1 MHPVPHS
8 GLGQSNHNSFTFAA
22 RAAAPRPPSAGI
34 HRRLERARQRI
45 LAGARARFGIQP
57 FGPSSPHAKHDCSLR
72 TPISPFFAELNPM
85 IRAAF
90 LASLLAA
97 LIGCGTGESDT
108 KLIDS
113 AKELIAKKD
122 FSAAVVQLK
131 NALAKN
137 PESGEAR
144 FLLGKALLHTGNAV
158 GALVEL
164 RKAEE
169 AQTPDVLLAPE
180 MARALL
186 ATGEAS
192 RVVGQ
197 YAQLSLADGRAA
209 ADLKTTLASA
219 YLTNGNVELAL
230 SAASAALQALPDY
243 APALIVLA
251 RLDLGDGKLDNAL
264 AQLDNVLSR
273 EAGNEAAGLLKG
285 EILLRAKR
293 DPAGAIATYRAVGAA
308 NPQSVAVL
316 AAVVETLLQQGQ
328 DAAARVEFEK
338 LKKLSSQHPSTL
350 YHQALF
356 AFADK
361 DYKTTREITERMLAV
376 LPNDAR
382 VLALAGAAEFSSQRY
397 TLAEGLLGRALKNA
411 PGAAVTR
418 QLLAQTYLRMGQ
430 PDRAVAAL
438 QPLLDSPQPDVSSL
452 TLAGEA
458 YLRAG
463 DSKRSDAAF
472 QRALK
477 SAPDDTLVRT
487 SVALAE
493 IARGDSA
500 PAMAK
505 LEAIAKGDTTANADL
520 ALLSAR
526 WQRGDLKG
534 ALAAID
540 ALERKLPN
548 QAYPHTLRGRVLG
561 GKGDLPGASASFEK
575 ALSLEPQDFAATAG
589 LADMDYFAGRRDAA
603 RKRLDALVKANPKHV
618 RARLALAT
626 LDTRMGVAEATVVA
640 QLVDAVKADPSDP
653 VGHLALVDRL
663 LAGNDIQRAQAA
675 AQDATAA
682 LPTDPQVM
690 DALGR
695 THLAMGDNPRALTV
709 LKALTSMQP
718 KNPQHHVRLAE
729 AYLAGKDSAAA
740 MRTLRHALELDPENL
755 PAQRNLALL
764 LAAERR
770 PQEGLVIAR
779 SIQKRLPQAASGFA
793 LEGELEA
800 GSKNWPAAAAAY
812 RLALQKAKT
821 TDLAIKLH
829 ESLVAA
835 GKAGEAE
842 RLAADWQKENP
853 KDVIFTYQLG
863 DAAVAAKNWPQA
875 DAMYRAVIAQQPGH
889 AAAMNNL
896 AWVMATRRQPGASAM
911 AERAVALL
919 PDRAALLDTLA
930 FTLEVENQLPK
941 AVETQKRAVQLDP
954 RSPGLRLHL
963 AQLLIKQGAKAEARA
978 ELDRLAQ
985 LGPQFEGQAEVTAL
999 LKGL

>member
-1 MHPVPHS
+1 MQGFTTCAGGQGNVSSP
-8 GLGQSNHNSFTFAA
+8 GLGPALPIT
-22 RAAAPRPPSAGI
+22 R
-34 HRRLERARQRI
+34 
-45 LAGARARFGIQP
+45 
-57 FGPSSPHAKHDCSLR
+57 SSPGSHFAKHDRSLR
-72 TPISPFFAELNPM
+72 SPTSALFTKLNLM
-85 IRAAF
+85 IRASI
-90 LASLLAA
+90 LASLLVA
-97 LIGCGTGESDT
+97 LIGCGTGESET
-108 KLIDS
+108 KLIGS
-113 AKELIAKKD
+113 ARELMAKRD
-122 FSAAVVQLK
+122 FSSAVVQLK

-144 FLLGKALLHTGNAV
+144 FLLGKALLQTGNTA

-164 RKAEE
+164 RKAEA
-169 AQTPDVLLAPE
+169 AQIPDTLVAPE

-192 RVVGQ
+192 RVVEL
-197 YAQLSLADGRAA
+197 YSKLALTDGPAI
-209 ADLKTTLASA
+209 ADLKSSLANA
-219 YLTNGNVELAL
+219 YLSKGDVDMAQ
-230 SAASAALQALPDY
+230 SAATSALQAVPDY
-243 APALIVLA
+243 APAVIVLA
-251 RLDLGDGKLDNAL
+251 RLDLGDGKVDSAL
-264 AQLDNVLSR
+264 AQLDAVLSR

-285 EILLRAKR
+285 EVQLKSKR
-293 DPAGAIATYRAVGAA
+293 DPTGAIATYRAIGAA
-308 NPQSVAVL
+308 NPQSVAAL
-316 AAVVETLLQQGQ
+316 AAVVETLLLRGQ

-338 LKKLSSQHPSTL
+338 LKQLSPQHPSTL

-356 AFADK
+356 AFTDK
-361 DYKTTREITERMLAV
+361 DYKTTRDITQRMLAV

-382 VLALAGAAEFSSQRY
+382 LLTLAGATEFSSQRY
-397 TLAEGLLGRALKNA
+397 TLAEGLLGRALKSA

-418 QLLAQTYLRMGQ
+418 QLLAQTYLQMGQ

-438 QPLLDSPQPDVSSL
+438 QPLLDSPQADVASL

-463 DSKRSDAAF
+463 DSKRSDAVF

-477 SAPDDTLVRT
+477 AAPDDTRVRT
-487 SVALAE
+487 SVAVAE
-493 IARGDSA
+493 LARGDST
-500 PAMAK
+500 PAIAQ
-505 LEAIAKGDTTANADL
+505 LEAIAKGDTTAHADL

-526 WQRGDLKG
+526 WQRGDIKG

-575 ALSLEPQDFAATAG
+575 ALTLERQDFAATAG

-603 RKRLDALVKANPKHV
+603 RKRLDDFVKADPKHV

-626 LDTRMGVAEATVVA
+626 LDTRMGVAEAAVVA
-640 QLVDAVKADPSDP
+640 QLVEAVKADPTDP
-653 VGHLALVDRL
+653 AGHLALVDRL
-663 LAGNDIQRAQAA
+663 LAGNDLQRAQAV

-682 LPTDPQVM
+682 LPTDPQIM

-718 KNPQHHVRLAE
+718 KNPQHQVRLAE

-740 MRTLRHALELDPENL
+740 MRTLRHALELDADNL

-779 SIQKRLPQAASGFA
+779 SIQKRLPQAAAGFV

-835 GKAGEAE
+835 GKVAEAD
-842 RLAADWQKENP
+842 RLAADWQKEHP

-875 DAMYRAVIAQQPGH
+875 DALYRAVLAQQPNH

-896 AWVMATRRQPGASAM
+896 AWVMATRRQAGASAM

-954 RSPGLRLHL
+954 KSPGLRLHL
-963 AQLLIKQGAKAEARA
+963 AQLLIKQGDKAEARL
-978 ELDRLAQ
+978 ELEKLAK
-985 LGPQFEGQAEVTAL
+985 LGQQFEAQAEVTAL
-999 LKGL
+999 LRGL